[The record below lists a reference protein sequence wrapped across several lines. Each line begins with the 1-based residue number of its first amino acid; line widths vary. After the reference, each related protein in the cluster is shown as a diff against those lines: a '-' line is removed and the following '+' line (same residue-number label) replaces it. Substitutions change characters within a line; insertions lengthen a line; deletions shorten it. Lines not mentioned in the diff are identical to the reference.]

1 MTWSP
6 SPSLL
11 TAVRNA
17 LVAMQPFYPRTLLVA
32 TQTSE
37 AAQGFVTTYC
47 RAFLGKRISLDTIAE
62 CAQRWPAEHG
72 KDSPFPAEFAAFCAK
87 VDRELHPPVP
97 QWAEP
102 KAQPDVPRPAHADDV
117 ERMSQRAHAVLRAI
131 DAERAWTYVS
141 HAWGLLWKL
150 ADTDQMRD
158 DVRLGRVPDDV
169 WDQCIGDTLHEFQRR
184 AA

>member
-17 LVAMQPFYPRTLLVA
+17 LVAMQPFYPRTLQIAL
-32 TQTSE
+32 QQSD
-37 AAQGFVTTYC
+37 AAQSFVTTYC
-47 RAFLGKRISLDTIAE
+47 RAFLGKRISLDTIGE
-62 CAQRWPAEHG
+62 CAQRWPAEFG
-72 KDSPFPAEFAAFCAK
+72 KDTPYPAEFAAFCAK

-102 KAQPDVPRPAHADDV
+102 VRERPEVPRPAHADDV
-117 ERMSQRAHAVLRAI
+117 EQMSLEAYVVLKS
-131 DAERAWTYVS
+131 WPMVS
-141 HAWGLLWKL
+141 HAWGLAWKL
-150 ADTDQMRD
+150 ATTDQMRD
-158 DVRLGRVPDDV
+158 DVRLGRVPSDV
-169 WDQCIGDTLHEFQRR
+169 WGQCISDTLHEFQRR